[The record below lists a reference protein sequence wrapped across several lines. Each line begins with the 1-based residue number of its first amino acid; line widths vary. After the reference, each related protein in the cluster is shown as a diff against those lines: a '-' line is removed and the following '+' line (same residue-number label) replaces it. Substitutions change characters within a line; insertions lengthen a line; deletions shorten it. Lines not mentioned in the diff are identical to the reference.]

1 METLVE
7 NKTSEE
13 TEERLVGVRFKPCGR
28 VYAYLMGEED
38 LNPGD
43 PVVVES
49 LFGVTIGTVVGY
61 IEDRDEAPKEL
72 KQVIRK
78 ATEDD
83 FRQSEENKS
92 LGEEARLFCLE
103 RIMAR
108 GLPMKLV
115 GTEVTLDR
123 KRIIFYFTAD
133 GRIDFR
139 ELVKD
144 LASKFRTRIEMR
156 QIGVRDEAKLLGG
169 IGICGRTLCC
179 NTFLVNFAPI
189 SIKMAKE
196 QELVLNTTKLSGVC
210 GRLMCCLGYEY
221 GEEDVEKVAGLREEV
236 LSEKEGG
243 CLCEECEGMTV
254 GQVEAGEAPEVPI
267 PSEVEAGIPGEI
279 PPSTEAEKPESASS
293 EEGKQEDVTKRGRK
307 RRRRRRRKRRD
318 RGEKSETPSG
328 EASGDGGDQ
337 KKPLKT
343 RKGHSG
349 HKKRKKKRR

>member
-7 NKTSEE
+7 DKTSEE

-28 VYAYLMGEED
+28 VYAYLMGKED
-38 LNPGD
+38 LKRGD

-83 FRQSEENKS
+83 FRQSEENRS
-92 LGEEARLFCLE
+92 LAEDARLFCLE
-103 RIMAR
+103 RIKVR
-108 GLPMKLV
+108 GLKMKLV

-144 LASKFRTRIEMR
+144 LASQFRTRIEMR

-169 IGICGRTLCC
+169 IGICGKALCC

-196 QELVLNTTKLSGVC
+196 QELALNTTKLSGVC

-221 GEEDVEKVAGLREEV
+221 GEEGGKVDGFRDEEIVED
-236 LSEKEGG
+236 EGG
-243 CLCEECEGMTV
+243 CLCEECEGLTTLPV
-254 GQVEAGEAPEVPI
+254 EGGEREEIPVPSETGEEIPAVPPPPTEAGVTSGEVKQD
-267 PSEVEAGIPGEI
+267 EGI
-279 PPSTEAEKPESASS
+279 
-293 EEGKQEDVTKRGRK
+293 KRDRK
-307 RRRRRRRKRRD
+307 RRRRRRRRRRD
-318 RGEKSETPSG
+318 RGEKAEVRAG
-328 EASGDGGDQ
+328 EGGGEGGEQ